1 METPMNAFKTALL
14 ALALT
19 ASVAAAADPGIDVHY
34 AGGILRVSLAGSF
47 AGAQYRVF
55 RSDGESAVFTPL
67 GAEETLC
74 LGECYAV
81 DLRADPG
88 KTYEYRF
95 DLYWSDGATVSYGPY
110 TVTVPDPP
118 LGVRLWPNP
127 QRGAAMVELTLP
139 GSRAADPV
147 FAEACVLDARGRTVR
162 VLQNG
167 ELYRGTT
174 RLAWDGKDA
183 AGRRLVPGAYFVRVS
198 GALGTA
204 VTRFVSL

>member
-1 METPMNAFKTALL
+1 MKVLKAALL

-34 AGGILRVSLAGSF
+34 VDGILRVSLEGSF

-55 RSDGESAVFTPL
+55 RSDGASAEFTPL
-67 GAEETLC
+67 GSEETLC

-95 DLYWSDGATVSYGPY
+95 DLYWSDGATASYGPY
-110 TVTVPDPP
+110 AVTVPDPP

-127 QRGAAMVELTLP
+127 KRGAATVELSLP
-139 GSRAADPV
+139 GSRWADPA
-147 FAEACVLDARGRTVR
+147 FAEARVLDARGRTVR
-162 VLQNG
+162 VLSSG
-167 ELYRGTT
+167 ILYRGTT

-183 AGRRLVPGAYFVRVS
+183 AGKRLVPGAYFVRVS
-198 GALGTA
+198 SALGTA